1 MSRNTVK
8 NAILL
13 VLTGAILTSLAFNLS
28 ASPQISSPPPPSQAE
43 KDMEERQQKLANKK
57 RQEDLQKD
65 TDKLFVLASEL
76 KEAVG
81 KSNENTLSLE
91 VVRKAEEVEK
101 LAKRVKDK
109 MREGTGKPMKAEPL
123 VVDPRHEHQ

>member
-1 MSRNTVK
+1 VSGNAVK

-13 VLTGAILTSLAFNLS
+13 ILTGAMLTGLAFHLS
-28 ASPQISSPPPPSQAE
+28 ASPQVANPPPPSQAE
-43 KDMEERQQKLANKK
+43 RDMEERQQKLANKR

-76 KEAVG
+76 KDAVG

>member
-28 ASPQISSPPPPSQAE
+28 ASPQISSPPPP
-43 KDMEERQQKLANKK
+43 
-57 RQEDLQKD
+57 
-65 TDKLFVLASEL
+65 
-76 KEAVG
+76 
-81 KSNENTLSLE
+81 TLSLE

>member
-1 MSRNTVK
+1 
-8 NAILL
+8 
-13 VLTGAILTSLAFNLS
+13 
-28 ASPQISSPPPPSQAE
+28 
-43 KDMEERQQKLANKK
+43 MEERQQKLANKR

-76 KEAVG
+76 KDAVG